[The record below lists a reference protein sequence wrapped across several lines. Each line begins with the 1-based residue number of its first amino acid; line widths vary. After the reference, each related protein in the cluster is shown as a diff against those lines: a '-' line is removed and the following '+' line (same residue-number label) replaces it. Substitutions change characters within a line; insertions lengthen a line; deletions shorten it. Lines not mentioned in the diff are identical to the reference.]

1 MTLTTEQIVNLIV
14 SVVVQMLACGGF
26 WTFVIKKY
34 ETNSAKN
41 KLLLGLAH
49 DRIMSLGNKY
59 IVRGDISRDY
69 SVDEKRSA
77 LFMELRGG
85 CCGVQRIWEITSDEF
100 ENLNDY
106 LYEPY
111 IAMNGNGSAKKIM
124 EDVKKLKIVNYNSER
139 GNKQ

>member
-14 SVVVQMLACGGF
+14 SLVVQLLACGGF

-59 IVRGDISRDY
+59 IARG
-69 SVDEKRSA
+69 
-77 LFMELRGG
+77 
-85 CCGVQRIWEITSDEF
+85 EITSDEF

-111 IAMNGNGSAKKIM
+111 IAMKGNGSAQKIM
-124 EDVKKLKIVNYNSER
+124 EDVKKLKIVNYNER
-139 GNKQ
+139 GSEQ